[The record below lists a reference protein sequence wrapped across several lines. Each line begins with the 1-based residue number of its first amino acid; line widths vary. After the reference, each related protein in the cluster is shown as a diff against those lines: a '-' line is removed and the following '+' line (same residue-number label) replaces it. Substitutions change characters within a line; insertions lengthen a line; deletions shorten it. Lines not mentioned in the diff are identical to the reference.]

1 MDRQGKPVESETIA
15 EFVLT
20 DEDMLIILKGL
31 DLYGYSLMMSDD
43 VENVLKV
50 KAIVLKI
57 VTQLPRPDLNS

>member
-20 DEDMLIILKGL
+20 DEDMMIILRGL

-57 VTQLPRPDLNS
+57 VSQLPRIDLNS

>member
-1 MDRQGKPVESETIA
+1 MDRQGKPVENETIA

-20 DEDMLIILKGL
+20 DEDMMIILRGL

-57 VTQLPRPDLNS
+57 VSQLPRLDLNS

>member
-20 DEDMLIILKGL
+20 DEDMLIILRGL

>member
-1 MDRQGKPVESETIA
+1 MDRQGKPVENETIA

-20 DEDMLIILKGL
+20 DEDMMIILRGL

-57 VTQLPRPDLNS
+57 VSQLPRIDLNS

>member
-1 MDRQGKPVESETIA
+1 MDRQGKPVENETIA

-20 DEDMLIILKGL
+20 DEDMMIILRGL

>member
-1 MDRQGKPVESETIA
+1 MDRQGKPVENETIA

-20 DEDMLIILKGL
+20 DEDMMIILKGL

-57 VTQLPRPDLNS
+57 VSQLPRIDLNS

>member
-1 MDRQGKPVESETIA
+1 MDRQGKPVENETIA

>member
-57 VTQLPRPDLNS
+57 VSQLPRIDLNS

>member
-1 MDRQGKPVESETIA
+1 MDRQGKPVENETIA

-20 DEDMLIILKGL
+20 DEDMLIILRGL